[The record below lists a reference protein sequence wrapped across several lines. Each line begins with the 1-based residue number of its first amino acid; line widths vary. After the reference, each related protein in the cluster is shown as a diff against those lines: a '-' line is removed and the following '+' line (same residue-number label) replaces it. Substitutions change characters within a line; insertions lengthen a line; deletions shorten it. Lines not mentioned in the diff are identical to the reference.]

1 MPVEKLTPSFT
12 FTEERLQALQA
23 VVPEAFADG
32 QVNWETLKAALEPFL
47 EDEGSGTEHFGL
59 FWPGKRQARRL
70 AAQPSKGTLRPV
82 KGQGV
87 NEDITHNLFI
97 EGDNLEVLKLLQK
110 SYAGRA
116 KLIYI
121 DPPYNTGN
129 DFVYK
134 DDFAEPLEEYLQRTG
149 QADAEGL
156 LTTNPKA
163 GGRFHS
169 NWLNMMLP
177 RLMLARTLLS
187 EDGVIFVSIDDNEV
201 HNLRQLMDEVFGEE
215 NFVCEF
221 VWEKKKKPAFLHNNV
236 GKIIDYIICYLKNCD
251 QTFPFSVETTTEGK
265 KYPLNNAG
273 NPLSKLFF
281 PPNTVRF
288 GINDQ
293 TIQAQNM
300 SEGNIKTKLIE
311 SVTIKNGFNYNEL
324 VLEGEWRYSQAKIN
338 EIISAGEEE
347 IYISKIPFR
356 PNHIKKGGEIKKMK
370 NCLSP
375 NHYEMETNEDATT
388 QITNIFGNV
397 LFENPKPVKLIRT
410 LLKAVSYNSDDAIV
424 LDFFSGSCTTAQAVL
439 ELNREDGGNR
449 RFIMVQ
455 MPEPTPPDSAARQ
468 AGYKTIADIG
478 KERIRRVIAKLAK
491 QPVLDRDP
499 PEDLG
504 FAVYRLDRSHFKAW
518 QDYDGTDPAQLDDL
532 FSHHQD
538 PLIAGWHPR
547 ALLDEVLLLQGFPL
561 DSRRTRLNDFTHNA
575 LIQVECDWFSVRLF
589 VCLDPTIN
597 PATIDALPINA
608 DDKFI
613 CLDSALTDQTKQ
625 QLADRCT
632 LVVL

>member
-1 MPVEKLTPSFT
+1 
-12 FTEERLQALQA
+12 
-23 VVPEAFADG
+23 
-32 QVNWETLKAALEPFL
+32 
-47 EDEGSGTEHFGL
+47 
-59 FWPGKRQARRL
+59 
-70 AAQPSKGTLRPV
+70 
-82 KGQGV
+82 
-87 NEDITHNLFI
+87 
-97 EGDNLEVLKLLQK
+97 
-110 SYAGRA
+110 
-116 KLIYI
+116 
-121 DPPYNTGN
+121 
-129 DFVYK
+129 
-134 DDFAEPLEEYLQRTG
+134 
-149 QADAEGL
+149 
-156 LTTNPKA
+156 
-163 GGRFHS
+163 
-169 NWLNMMLP
+169 
-177 RLMLARTLLS
+177 
-187 EDGVIFVSIDDNEV
+187 
-201 HNLRQLMDEVFGEE
+201 
-215 NFVCEF
+215 
-221 VWEKKKKPAFLHNNV
+221 
-236 GKIIDYIICYLKNCD
+236 
-251 QTFPFSVETTTEGK
+251 
-265 KYPLNNAG
+265 
-273 NPLSKLFF
+273 
-281 PPNTVRF
+281 
-288 GINDQ
+288 
-293 TIQAQNM
+293 M

-410 LLKAVSYNSDDAIV
+410 LVKAVSYNSDDAIV

-518 QDYDGTDPAQLDDL
+518 QDYDGPPNPAAIDDL
-532 FSHHQD
+532 FSRFED
-538 PLIAGWHPR
+538 PLTLGWQPHT
-547 ALLDEVLLLQGFPL
+547 LLDEVLLLQGFPL
-561 DSRRTRLNDFTHNA
+561 DSRRTRLKDFPHNT
-575 LIQVECDWFSVRLF
+575 LVQVDCEWFSYRLF
-589 VCLDPTIN
+589 VCLDATLN
-597 PATIDALPINA
+597 PATIAQLPLNL

-613 CLDSALTDQTKQ
+613 GLDSALTDQTKQ